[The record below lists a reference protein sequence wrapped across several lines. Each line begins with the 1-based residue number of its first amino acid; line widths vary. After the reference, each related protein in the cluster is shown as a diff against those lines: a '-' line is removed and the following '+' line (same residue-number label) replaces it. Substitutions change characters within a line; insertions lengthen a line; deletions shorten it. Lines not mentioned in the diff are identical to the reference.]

1 MSALPF
7 ASHWLDMPAQELPGD
22 AQMPRVQGTAF
33 GASQRLVV
41 SPGREAQG
49 SLQMPGGPV
58 DHPLSPFYGAG
69 HEAWARGEP
78 TPLRPGAAKHT
89 LTLRPAAVDSK

>member
-1 MSALPF
+1 
-7 ASHWLDMPAQELPGD
+7 
-22 AQMPRVQGTAF
+22 
-33 GASQRLVV
+33 
-41 SPGREAQG
+41 
-49 SLQMPGGPV
+49 MPGGPV

-78 TPLRPGAAKHT
+78 TPLLPGAAKHT